1 MVINGVFMV
10 LYHIIAIIPEV
21 SMVVSQS
28 LFCCGTLGGLCVL
41 SLLLL
46 LSLLLVLSLLLL
58 IGFPTYEEHHAQSLC
73 LSVLC

>member
-1 MVINGVFMV
+1 MVINGVYMF

-21 SMVVSQS
+21 STVVSQS
-28 LFCCGTLGGLCVL
+28 LFCCGTLGGLCVCVL

-46 LSLLLVLSLLLL
+46 LSLLLF
-58 IGFPTYEEHHAQSLC
+58 IGFLTYEEHHAQSLR